1 MPMRTTVSA
10 RANCGRHTANAAARR
25 SAAVRRFSTISF
37 DLVINP
43 LDFPMTIFDAVL
55 CNGCASKSNSSLQC
69 DGAAAFICTPRNALS
84 QVRFLASTLQATGP
98 LFVQWSLSFMRIQNP
113 ILALSVALAVC
124 LGMKANSAEAETVVR
139 YGISLA
145 DIPLT
150 TGQPD
155 RGAGAYQFTAY
166 TIYDPLIAWEMD
178 VSDRPGKLVPGLA
191 TEWKVD
197 DKDKTKWRF
206 SLRKGV
212 KFHDGSEFNADAVIW
227 NLDKVLND
235 KAPQFDKR
243 QSAQVKTRLPSVA
256 SYAKIDDSTVEITT
270 KTVDSFFPYQMLWF
284 LVSSPAQYE
293 KLGKDWDKFASSP
306 SGTGPFKLTKLVPR
320 ELAELTKNA
329 DYWDSKRIPKA
340 DKIVLIPM
348 PEALTRTNALLAG
361 QVDLI
366 ETPAP
371 DAVPQLKSAGMKIVD
386 NVTPHV
392 WNYHLSML
400 PGSPWTD
407 IRLRKALNLAIN
419 RDEMIELLN
428 GLAKPAVGQVDP
440 SSPWFGTPSFKIK
453 YDLAEAKRLVKEAG
467 YSPEKPL
474 KTTFVIAQG
483 GTGQMLSLPMN
494 EFLQQSFKEIGID
507 VEFKVVELEALY
519 TFWRKG
525 AKDESMAGVTSN
537 NIAYVTSDP
546 LYAIIRFF
554 HSGQVAPVGVNWGY
568 YSNPK
573 VDAVIDEAKQTFDA
587 KKQDELMA
595 KAR

>member
-1 MPMRTTVSA
+1 V
-10 RANCGRHTANAAARR
+10 AAAAPHALTLREILMIKSKLSRR
-25 SAAVRRFSTISF
+25 SILA
-37 DLVINP
+37 
-43 LDFPMTIFDAVL
+43 
-55 CNGCASKSNSSLQC
+55 GAS
-69 DGAAAFICTPRNALS
+69 AFALPTGLGLPVHAEEKV
-84 QVRFLASTLQATGP
+84 VRF
-98 LFVQWSLSFMRIQNP
+98 
-113 ILALSVALAVC
+113 
-124 LGMKANSAEAETVVR
+124 
-139 YGISLA
+139 GISMS
-145 DIPLT
+145 DVPLT

-166 TIYDPLIAWEMD
+166 TIYDPLVAWEMD

-206 SLRKGV
+206 TLRKGV

-256 SYAKIDDSTVEITT
+256 SYAKIDDDTVEITT
-270 KTVDSFFPYQMLWF
+270 KKIDSFFPYQMLWF

-293 KLGKDWDKFASSP
+293 KLGKDWDKFARQP

-320 ELAELTKNA
+320 ELAELSKNA
-329 DYWDSKRIPKA
+329 DYWDTKRIPKV
-340 DKIVLIPM
+340 DKLVLVPM

-371 DAVPQLKSAGMKIVD
+371 DAVPQLKAAGMRIVD
-386 NVTPHV
+386 NITPHV
-392 WNYHLSML
+392 WNYHLSVL

-407 IRLRKALNLAIN
+407 VRLRKALNLAID
-419 RDEMIELLN
+419 RDAVVGLMN
-428 GLAKPAVGQVDP
+428 GLAKPAKGQVDP
-440 SSPWFGTPSFKIK
+440 SSPWFGKPSFDIK
-453 YDLAEAKRLVKEAG
+453 YDLAAAKKLVEEAG
-467 YSPEKPL
+467 YSKDKPL
-474 KTTFVIAQG
+474 KATFIIAQG

-507 VEFKVVELEALY
+507 IDFKVVELETLY
-519 TFWRKG
+519 THWRKG
-525 AKDESMAGVTSN
+525 AADEMNAGITAN

-546 LYAIIRFF
+546 LYAIVRFF
-554 HSGQVAPVGVNWGY
+554 ASDQIAPVGVNWGGY
-568 YSNPK
+568 KNPK
-573 VDAVIDEAKQTFDA
+573 VDALITEAKQTFDPA
-587 KKQDELMA
+587 KQDELIAQAHALVVDDAVLVWVVHDTNTHALSPKVKKFVQAQHWFQDLTTIGME
-595 KAR
+595 